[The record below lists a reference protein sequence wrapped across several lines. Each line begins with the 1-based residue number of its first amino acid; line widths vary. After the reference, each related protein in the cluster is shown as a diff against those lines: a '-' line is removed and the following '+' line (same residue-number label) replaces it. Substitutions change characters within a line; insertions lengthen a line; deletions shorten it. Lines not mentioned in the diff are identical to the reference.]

1 MKPQQ
6 MLQLIK
12 STNNIIAELDDML
25 EDDGSQTVKIQE
37 EAKKLREYIQFLQD
51 NIKDK
56 CELF

>member
-51 NIKDK
+51 NIKA
-56 CELF
+56 